1 MILEDPV
8 VNQTIG
14 GKIADALNEDFTY
27 ELEIFNRECC
37 DEEIERICKCTQ
49 ACGAKM
55 IVGIGGG
62 KTLDTAKAVGATLN
76 LPIIVIPTL
85 ASTDAPCNSLVV
97 IYTARG
103 QFKRYMMIPITRR
116 LFSSTRRWWPMRR
129 CVSCSRV
136 SVMPQQLV

>member
-1 MILEDPV
+1 MILEDLV

-62 KTLDTAKAVGATLN
+62 KTPDTAKAVGATLN
-76 LPIIVIPTL
+76 LPIIVIPDSGVYRCAMQL
-85 ASTDAPCNSLVV
+85 AGCHLHGP
-97 IYTARG
+97 G
-103 QFKRYMMIPITRR
+103 
-116 LFSSTRRWWPMRR
+116 
-129 CVSCSRV
+129 
-136 SVMPQQLV
+136 SV